1 MIFSIWA
8 VANKHSMT
16 TALAKSAVWLYNST
30 DDILLVDNN
39 TEHTPLPLSS
49 ITKILTVMVLLD
61 SGIDL
66 QQKLEV
72 TKVGTLI
79 PTGTY
84 SNLELI
90 HAMLIVSSNIA
101 SEALATNY
109 KGGHNQLILD
119 INAKAKTLGMKN
131 SVFVDYYG
139 SPANI
144 STLHDIHLLLM
155 ASIKYDLIK
164 TICKKTEEL
173 VGTDSFLLKNTNK
186 KFLKKYKNSL
196 DILVTKTGYVTS
208 TCKTTVASIFTF
220 NEKVYTLVL
229 LGCNS
234 DNSRFCASSWI
245 VDNYVI
251 V

>member
-1 MIFSIWA
+1 
-8 VANKHSMT
+8 MT
-16 TALAKSAVWLYNST
+16 NPLAKSAVWLYNST
-30 DDILLVDNN
+30 DDIILVNNN
-39 TEHTPLPLSS
+39 TKHTPLPLAS

-79 PTGTY
+79 PPGVY

-90 HAMLIVSSNIA
+90 HAMLIVSSTIA
-101 SEALATNY
+101 SKALATNY
-109 KGGHNQLILD
+109 KGGPDQLIID

-131 SVFVDYYG
+131 SIFVDYHG
-139 SPANI
+139 SPDNM
-144 STLHDIHLLLM
+144 SNPHDIHLLLM
-155 ASIKYDLIK
+155 ASTEYDLIK
-164 TICKKTEEL
+164 TICKKSEEH

-196 DILVTKTGYVTS
+196 SMLVTKTGYVMS
-208 TCKTTVASIFTF
+208 TRKTTVASIFTF